1 MRPGPDRWA
10 GVLGGGALPAGTG
23 GAPGSREVC
32 RREAAGGR
40 FSLTASW
47 AGAEG
52 RAGTAATSSRSLMA
66 GVEGGIQGTA
76 QDPESREE
84 PLRSQP

>member
-10 GVLGGGALPAGTG
+10 GVLGRGARLAGTG
-23 GAPGSREVC
+23 GAPASREVC